1 VSAPQGGRRCGI
13 TGRGHA
19 LPPTLRGNNDP
30 VFDWLRQHDG
40 DNWATYFNGYD
51 QRHVLSGGDT
61 LIALM
66 QAAAQQALDAAG
78 LAAADVDLL
87 TGFASVSE
95 FIMPNE
101 LAALHE
107 RLGLP
112 ERCWVLPINNEYSNF
127 NAGLVLADA
136 LLRSGQIGSALVV
149 CGGNWSR
156 HVNYHVGAA
165 ASAAD
170 GAGAAVLQHTEDAA
184 SFRVVDWQAL
194 TQTSSATLTPGQ
206 PESTWGNMTVSS
218 DRLSN
223 AVNPVLQTAAQGGPL
238 SDPGLYTQP
247 YFHLTDAGMAE
258 FKGFGV
264 HGPVAV
270 AQQLLQRNALPAN
283 QVTIVCHQTSRYLL
297 DQWAAQIQPHKLID
311 TLSTFANMT
320 VANIPVNLSAC
331 FDQIETDHLLLLGIG
346 PELHSHALLL
356 RRNG

>member
-1 VSAPQGGRRCGI
+1 MSAPLTLRRCAI

-19 LPPTLRGNNDP
+19 LPATVRGNDDP
-30 VFDWLRQHDG
+30 VFNWLRQHDA
-40 DNWATYFNGYD
+40 DHWDAYFNGYD
-51 QRHVLSGGDT
+51 KRHVLAAGQT
-61 LIALM
+61 LIDLM
-66 QAAAQQALDAAG
+66 QAAAQQALDQAG
-78 LAAADVDLL
+78 LKATDVDLL

-112 ERCWVLPINNEYSNF
+112 ERCWVLPVNNEYSNF

-136 LLRSGQIGSALVV
+136 LLRSGQIANALVV

-156 HVNYHVGAA
+156 HVDYHVGAA

-170 GAGAAVLQHTEDAA
+170 GAGAAVLQHTDDAA

-194 TQTSSATLTPGQ
+194 TQTRSATLTPGQ
-206 PESTWGNMTVSS
+206 PASTWGNMTMRTDCVT
-218 DRLSN
+218 
-223 AVNPVLQTAAQGGPL
+223 NPASAVLQTAAQGGPL

-264 HGPVAV
+264 SGPVAV
-270 AQQLLQRNALPAN
+270 AKQLLQRNALPGSE
-283 QVTIVCHQTSRYLL
+283 VTIICHQTSRYLL

-311 TLSTFANMT
+311 TLSTLANMT

-346 PELHSHALLL
+346 AELHSHALLL
-356 RRNG
+356 RRHG